1 VPPLAVADIVN
12 PTPAVAGLFD
22 DEVVTCSA
30 GLTFTAITLV
40 AVVLFASFTTT
51 VSVKL
56 PVAAVWNENDCAVLE
71 ARPDHAYEYGAFPP
85 AAVTENA
92 IFCPKGAGFG
102 VAELVTVSGG
112 LPLPTGTL
120 NVT

>member
-1 VPPLAVADIVN
+1 M
-12 PTPAVAGLFD
+12 FD

-40 AVVLFASFTTT
+40 AVVLLASFNTT

-56 PVAAVWNENDCAVLE
+56 PVAVVGNENDCAVLDASPVQE
-71 ARPDHAYEYGAFPP
+71 YVYGAFPP

-120 NVT
+120 SVT